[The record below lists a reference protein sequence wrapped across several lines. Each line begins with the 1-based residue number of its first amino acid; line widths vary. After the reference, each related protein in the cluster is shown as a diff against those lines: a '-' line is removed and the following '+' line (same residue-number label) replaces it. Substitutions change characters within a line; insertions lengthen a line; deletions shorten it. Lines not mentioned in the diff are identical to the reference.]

1 MDIELLKNASSL
13 IIIGA
18 TIFNLYVVYKNFKIS
33 EKTEKTKT
41 PVMEIKLDN
50 LPLYKSEKEKSIL
63 RLKNVGTKA
72 TNPNLSTTLS
82 CSWMPSLSMKFNL
95 PSETYILEPNEEI
108 IWKFRLDENI
118 PPSSLVHVEIID
130 KYIEKKG
137 FYITMEN
144 FRKWE
149 LTEQL

>member
-1 MDIELLKNASSL
+1 MDIELLKNTSSL

-18 TIFNLYVVYKNFKIS
+18 TFFNLYVVYKNFKIS
-33 EKTEKTKT
+33 EKNEKTKT
-41 PVMEIKLDN
+41 PVIDIKLDN
-50 LPLYKSEKEKSIL
+50 LPPYKGEKEKSIL
-63 RLKNVGTKA
+63 RIKNVGTKA

-95 PSETYILEPNEEI
+95 PSEDYILAPNEKI

-118 PPSSLVHVEIID
+118 PPSSLVYVEILD
-130 KYIEKKG
+130 TLIEKR
-137 FYITMEN
+137 FYGGSKN
-144 FRKWE
+144 ALQWE

>member
-1 MDIELLKNASSL
+1 MDLELLKNASSL
-13 IIIGA
+13 IIVGA

-33 EKTEKTKT
+33 EKIEKTKH
-41 PVMEIKLDN
+41 PVMDIKLDN
-50 LPLYKSEKEKSIL
+50 LPPYQGEKEKSIL

-95 PSETYILEPNEEI
+95 PSEGYILSPNEEI

-118 PPSSLVHVEIID
+118 PPSSLVHVEILDTLID
-130 KYIEKKG
+130 KR
-137 FYITMEN
+137 FYGESKNILQ
-144 FRKWE
+144 WE